1 MSDFQRIRD
10 ARSERVRL
18 IRFRMRRE
26 NLRFRDELGLI
37 PRSVLAV
44 VAGLFLLAQLV
55 VQVANVYHQV
65 DLPPGLSG
73 AAAAFAVAGI
83 VTAVS
88 IPIVCLIFLIA
99 YVNRDAKRRGM
110 HSGLW
115 TLLVIMLLP
124 AWLFI
129 GFVIYFLVREPLPY
143 HCTQCGSMVSARFNY
158 CPSCRYNLRP
168 TCQHCQQEIGELD
181 RFCPHCGNA
190 VTPRT
195 QTTIES

>member
-1 MSDFQRIRD
+1 M
-10 ARSERVRL
+10 RL

-26 NLRFRDELGLI
+26 NLRLADELRLI
-37 PRSVLAV
+37 PRSVVTV
-44 VAGLFLLAQLV
+44 VAGLFVLAQV
-55 VQVANVYHQV
+55 VMQIANAQHQLDFP
-65 DLPPGLSG
+65 DLSGG
-73 AAAAFAVAGI
+73 AAALAVAGI
-83 VTAVS
+83 VTLAS
-88 IPIVCLIFLIA
+88 IPIAGLIFLVA

-158 CPSCRYNLRP
+158 CPSCQYNLRP
-168 TCQHCQQEIGELD
+168 TCQHCQQEVGELD

-190 VTPRT
+190 VAPRP
-195 QTTIES
+195 QAPNES